1 MIYQKYVS
9 SWDNLDVEAYLSYY
23 HDDYKMT
30 FHSTGK
36 VVTIQDLSYK
46 IGSWMDAGKSENRR
60 LIYENEDI
68 LVTHNIAFFLWE
80 QGSNII
86 VYP

>member
-1 MIYQKYVS
+1 MIYQKYAS
-9 SWDNLDVEAYLSYY
+9 SWDNLDVEAYLSCY

-36 VVTIQDLSYK
+36 VMTLQDLSYK
-46 IGSWMDAGKSENRR
+46 IGSWMVAGKSENRG

-68 LVTHNIAFFLWE
+68 LVTHNIAFFC
-80 QGSNII
+80 GSREAIL
-86 VYP
+86 